1 MIFSLRIII
10 SHLKFVIYFYNKI
23 LFLQLFFMPIIIDMQ
38 SPAIRKEI
46 EKLSFHST
54 PANKHKRLDA
64 LTMVDDSEL
73 SSSLSSQSE
82 CETSQS
88 KKARKT
94 LIMDSQQNNQKQVQ
108 SNISKAKS
116 SVSIHEEGEQDE
128 EYNEETYGFNNNSIK
143 ELPDLT

>member
-1 MIFSLRIII
+1 
-10 SHLKFVIYFYNKI
+10 
-23 LFLQLFFMPIIIDMQ
+23 
-38 SPAIRKEI
+38 
-46 EKLSFHST
+46 
-54 PANKHKRLDA
+54 
-64 LTMVDDSEL
+64 MVDDSEF

-143 ELPDLT
+143 ELPDLTLMEACHCASACNGRCGKANANVNIKYS